1 MGQVSIC
8 NCILKKNSSPPKAQV
23 SRTWKDEPRL
33 WADPWQRR
41 CAADAD
47 AHRTSGRV
55 VYLRWDE
62 NLRWKM
68 FDDFSKISSLKGLP
82 SGVSCGVTTIYISD
96 YTWRLNQASWK
107 ICSSILN
114 HLFQVGVKIKNDF
127 MLSRSAWTGW
137 VSAAQSEIKMLE
149 TTTQSTTMCFK
160 WKLNQTWMSQ

>member
-1 MGQVSIC
+1 MNMYIIIVIYFGAGFHMQQYSQITTP
-8 NCILKKNSSPPKAQV
+8 LPPKAQV
-23 SRTWKDEPRL
+23 SPTWKDKPRL
-33 WADPWQRR
+33 WADPRQRR

-62 NLRWKM
+62 NLRSLVERAAFRRFMCWY
-68 FDDFSKISSLKGLP
+68 DDL
-82 SGVSCGVTTIYISD
+82 
-96 YTWRLNQASWK
+96 YTWRLNQASWN